1 MALQPLDAAGRPQ
14 PTAAPLALNKSGAW
28 RGLQGGVLYGL
39 VVTEDE
45 QAEAAARAADPRR
58 ASYVPAA
65 LPAACSRAKPPPGRS
80 DDGSTRASEL
90 LSEELAALDVD
101 DVRGRS
107 ARYAALREAR
117 DVQDVVFGAG

>member
-1 MALQPLDAAGRPQ
+1 MGKPQ
-14 PTAAPLALNKSGAW
+14 PAAPPLALDKSGTW
-28 RGLQGGVLYGL
+28 RGLQGGALYGL

-45 QAEAAARAADPRR
+45 QAEEAARAADPRR

-65 LPAACSRAKPPPGRS
+65 LPAVCSSRAKPPPGRS